1 MYEVLYS
8 TSLGS
13 AIRMSRRYTGVDG
26 CRGGW
31 LAMTVKVDGDRAGA
45 DGIGRGKQYA
55 FTSTM
60 FALHNHLLFGELCEI
75 SELVLIDIPIGLPDQ
90 GEERESDR
98 LVRQALRKRG
108 GSIFPVPSREA
119 VYAETYAAACEINV
133 AQQGK
138 KISKQTWN
146 LVPKIKDIDRFL
158 QRCPHCSEVLRES
171 SPEYAFQILAGG
183 PLEYKKSDPRGI
195 EERLALCTE
204 HLPGARELFGQAVSR
219 YPRKEC
225 APHDILDALVLALTA
240 MLAEKGGKR
249 EVPEKRKRDRFGIP
263 IQAVFAG

>member
-1 MYEVLYS
+1 
-8 TSLGS
+8 
-13 AIRMSRRYTGVDG
+13 MSRRYTGVDG

-31 LAMTVKVDGDRAGA
+31 FAVTVRADGDGAGA
-45 DGIGRGKQYA
+45 GGLGRGAPQN
-55 FTSTM
+55 FETTLFPLHDHSM
-60 FALHNHLLFGELCEI
+60 FEKLCEH
-75 SELVLIDIPIGLPDQ
+75 SELVLIDIPIGLPDN
-90 GEERESDR
+90 GEERKSDR
-98 LVRQALRKRG
+98 LVRQALGKRG

-183 PLEYKKSDPRGI
+183 PLEHKKSDPRGI
-195 EERLALCTE
+195 EERLDLCTK
-204 HLPGARELFGQAVSR
+204 HLPGAREPFGQVVAR
-219 YPRKEC
+219 YPRKSC
-225 APHDILDALVLALTA
+225 APHDILDALVLAFTA

-249 EVPEKRKRDRFGIP
+249 EVPEKQKRDRFGIP
-263 IQAVFAG
+263 IQAVFAE

>member
-1 MYEVLYS
+1 MFR
-8 TSLGS
+8 
-13 AIRMSRRYTGVDG
+13 IYTGVDG

-31 LAMTVKVDGDRAGA
+31 LAVTVRTGADETGAGA
-45 DGIGRGKQYA
+45 PGLGMQHAYTTTLFSLYDH
-55 FTSTM
+55 SM
-60 FALHNHLLFGELCEI
+60 FGELCEI

-90 GEERESDR
+90 GEKRESDR
-98 LVRQALRKRG
+98 LVRQALGKRG

-119 VYAETYAAACEINV
+119 VYAGTYAAACEINV

-146 LVPKIKDIDRFL
+146 LVPKIKDVDRFL

-171 SPEYAFQILAGG
+171 CPEYAFQILAGG
-183 PLEYKKSDPRGI
+183 PLEHKKSDRRGI

-204 HLPGARELFGQAVSR
+204 HLSGARELFGQAVSR
-219 YPRKEC
+219 YPRKSC

-240 MLAEKGGKR
+240 LRAVRQGRLEI
-249 EVPEKRKRDRFGIP
+249 PENKMTDRFGIP
-263 IQAVFAG
+263 MQAVFER